1 MTYLEK
7 FNILDAKVKRLEKMR
22 SELVAEIHKTVINH
36 FEEVSGVAVGKQVQ
50 YKGKKGVIHDVLITK
65 IECSEHSKYY
75 DVVEQIKGK
84 TLKKDGTFS
93 DIEIPLNLRRII
105 FDSELGFDI
114 DDYYGVRGSAYYF
127 NI

>member
-50 YKGKKGVIHDVLITK
+50 
-65 IECSEHSKYY
+65 
-75 DVVEQIKGK
+75 
-84 TLKKDGTFS
+84 
-93 DIEIPLNLRRII
+93 
-105 FDSELGFDI
+105 
-114 DDYYGVRGSAYYF
+114 
-127 NI
+127 

>member
-1 MTYLEK
+1 
-7 FNILDAKVKRLEKMR
+7 MR

-36 FEEVSGVAVGKQVQ
+36 FDEVSGVAVGKQVQ

-105 FDSELGFDI
+105 FDSELNFDI
-114 DDYYGVRGSAYYF
+114 DDYYGVRGSEYYF

>member
-22 SELVAEIHKTVINH
+22 SELVSEIHKTVINH

-75 DVVEQIKGK
+75 DVVEHIKGK

-93 DIEIPLNLRRII
+93 DTEISLNSRRII
-105 FDSELGFDI
+105 FDSELNFDI
-114 DDYYGVRGSAYYF
+114 DDYYGVRGSEYYF